1 MISFHCLGDLG
12 FSKFTVKAL
21 IILSGVPQ
29 GISRSVIDHPG
40 PTEGH
45 TSVES
50 APDERSK
57 EESSLYEL
65 VWSTEGHKNP
75 DAVEIDYE
83 SDDSLDGLVDD
94 LPEQQGKVLYGI
106 VNIVGAS

>member
-1 MISFHCLGDLG
+1 MIGFHCLGVLG
-12 FSKFTVKAL
+12 FSKRTSVKL
-21 IILSGVPQ
+21 FFILSGVPQ
-29 GISRSVIDHPG
+29 GTSRSVIDQPG

-50 APDERSK
+50 APEERSK

-65 VWSTEGHKNP
+65 VWSSEGHKNP

-94 LPEQQGKVLYGI
+94 LPEQLGKVLNGI
-106 VNIVGAS
+106 VRGFH